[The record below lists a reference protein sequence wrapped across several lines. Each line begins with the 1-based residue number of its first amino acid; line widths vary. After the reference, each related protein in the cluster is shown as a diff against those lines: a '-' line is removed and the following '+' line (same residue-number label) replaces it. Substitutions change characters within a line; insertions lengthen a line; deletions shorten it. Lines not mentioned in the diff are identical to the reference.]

1 MTGEGT
7 AVTVESRTKAQA
19 SISNNTVYT
28 GGSSPDQIKLQ
39 IATGN
44 IPLEKMVSSVAF
56 FVKLTFEMFVASG
69 NLIYQ

>member
-7 AVTVESRTKAQA
+7 VVTVESRTKAQA

-39 IATGN
+39 IATEN

-56 FVKLTFEMFVASG
+56 FVKSY
-69 NLIYQ
+69 I

>member
-1 MTGEGT
+1 MTREGT
-7 AVTVESRTKAQA
+7 AVTVESRTNSQA

-39 IATGN
+39 IATEN

-56 FVKLTFEMFVASG
+56 FVKSY
-69 NLIYQ
+69 I